1 MAVQTSTE
9 PKLLPPRH
17 PWRIVIAIVVL
28 AILAALILSLAGNQ
42 NLQWGVVWSYLFD
55 TQILYGLVNTII
67 LTALCMAI
75 GTVLGIVLAIMAM
88 SGNPVLEWVSRGYIW
103 FFRGVPLIV
112 QLVFWFNLAL
122 LWPRIGLVVP
132 MLGIDYSVS
141 TNFLIT
147 SFIASVLG
155 LALHEAAYMAEIVRA
170 GFLGVDSGQTEAGR
184 ALGMKDGKLIRRII
198 LPQAMRI
205 IVPPTGNQVI
215 SLLKATSLVAFIAGG
230 ELMTAVQNVY
240 SQNFRVIPLLLVAT
254 FWYLVVTTLASMLQS
269 YLERRVGQGFS
280 SMARKP
286 RKA

>member
-1 MAVQTSTE
+1 MALETSSE
-9 PKLLPPRH
+9 PKLLPPKY
-17 PWRIVIAIVVL
+17 PWRVVSAIVVL
-28 AILAALILSLAGNQ
+28 ALLAALFISLAGNQ
-42 NLQWGVVWSYLFD
+42 NLQWHVVWNYLFD
-55 TQILYGLVNTII
+55 EAVLYGLANTLI

-75 GTVLGIVLAIMAM
+75 GTVLGIVLAIMGM
-88 SGNPVLEWVSRGYIW
+88 SGNPVLEWVARGYVW

-122 LWPRIGLVVP
+122 LWPRIGLIVP
-132 MLGIDYSVS
+132 MLGIDYSLS

-147 SFIASVLG
+147 SFVASLLG

-170 GFLGVDSGQTEAGR
+170 GFLGVDNGQTEAAR
-184 ALGMKDGKLIRRII
+184 ALGMKDGVLIRRII

-240 SQNFRVIPLLLVAT
+240 AQNFRVIPLLLVAT
-254 FWYLVVTTLASMLQS
+254 FWYLVVTTIASALQGH
-269 YLERRVGQGFS
+269 LERRVGQGFS

-286 RKA
+286 GKA

>member
-1 MAVQTSTE
+1 MATPTPAE

-17 PWRIVIAIVVL
+17 PWRIVTSIVVL
-28 AILAALILSLAGNQ
+28 VLLGALVGSLATNP
-42 NLQWGVVWSYLFD
+42 NLQWGVVWAYLFD
-55 TQILYGLVNTII
+55 EAILHGLANTIM
-67 LTALCMAI
+67 LTALCMTI
-75 GTVLGIVLAIMAM
+75 GTLFGIVLAVMAM
-88 SGNPVLEWVSRGYIW
+88 SRNPVLEWVARGYVW

-132 MLGIDYSVS
+132 FLGIDYAIS
-141 TNFLIT
+141 TNVLIT

-170 GFLGVDSGQTEAGR
+170 GFLGVDSGQTEAAR

-254 FWYLVVTTLASMLQS
+254 FWYLVVTTLASLAQG

-286 RKA
+286 SKA

>member
-17 PWRIVIAIVVL
+17 PWRIVTAVVVL
-28 AILAALILSLAGNQ
+28 ALLAALVLSLAANQ

-55 TQILYGLVNTII
+55 EAILYGLANTIV

-75 GTVLGIVLAIMAM
+75 GTVLGIVLAVMAM
-88 SGNPVLEWVSRGYIW
+88 SRNPVLEWVAKAYIW

-122 LWPRIGLVVP
+122 LWPRIGLVMPLIGV
-132 MLGIDYSVS
+132 DYSIS
-141 TNFLIT
+141 TNVLIT

-170 GFLGVDSGQTEAGR
+170 GFLGVDSGQTEAAR

-254 FWYLVVTTLASMLQS
+254 FWYLVVTTLASMVQG

-286 RKA
+286 NKA

>member
-1 MAVQTSTE
+1 MAVQTSAE
-9 PKLLPPRH
+9 PKLLPPKYH
-17 PWRIVIAIVVL
+17 WRWVAAFLVL
-28 AILAALILSLAGNQ
+28 AVLVCLAISLASNK
-42 NLQWGVVWSYLFD
+42 NLQWDVVANYLFSE
-55 TQILYGLVNTII
+55 QVLYGLLNTIV
-67 LTALCMAI
+67 LTLLCMAI
-75 GTVLGIVLAIMAM
+75 GIVLGIGIAVMAM
-88 SGNPVLEWVSRGYIW
+88 SGNPVLEWVARGYVW

-132 MLGIDYSVS
+132 MLGLDYSLS
-141 TNFLIT
+141 TNFLIS
-147 SFIASVLG
+147 SFVASVLG
-155 LALHEAAYMAEIVRA
+155 LGLHEAAYMSEIVRA

-184 ALGMKDGKLIRRII
+184 ALGMTDRKLVRRVI

-205 IVPPTGNQVI
+205 IVPPTGNQLI

-254 FWYLVVTTLASMLQS
+254 FWYLLVTTLATLMQS

-280 SMARKP
+280 SAARQT